1 MIKDFKIKLED
12 PEDRV
17 TFQQKFFEAG
27 GSWAGGSKKLMHLG
41 KKHYVCDG
49 PSGPDGRYGRYGR
62 YGPSLLYTS
71 KKSFSTNTKTELS
84 YIEVIVMLN
93 EIIDHEIIKAKG
105 KGNGNGSNNSDK
117 EINRAL
123 GSDD

>member
-27 GSWAGGSKKLMHLG
+27 GSWACGSKKLMHFF
-41 KKHYVCDG
+41 KKYYVC
-49 PSGPDGRYGRYGR
+49 

-93 EIIDHEIIKAKG
+93 EIIDHEIIKA
-105 KGNGNGSNNSDK
+105 NGNGQ
-117 EINRAL
+117 
-123 GSDD
+123 